1 MGRESALENRFRERV
16 KKERDRRGWSQA
28 DVAKM
33 LGDKGIKGIYP
44 TTVAKIESGERAVR
58 IDEATALADLF
69 AVPLDALLGRKH
81 HSQED
86 ELAYLL
92 RLLRDT
98 ARQSSQ
104 QVWATMETIREQL
117 EELPGEFDN
126 ADMLQKLGYATWSN
140 RLYPAYD
147 ALMGLVNLS
156 QELLRREQGRPEL
169 SEEALK
175 ELEVPPPERTGSFE
189 ELKAF
194 FQRPQEGPGDEAQ
207 S

>member
-1 MGRESALENRFRERV
+1 MGRQSAIENRFRERV

-69 AVPLDALLGRKH
+69 EVPLDALLGRKQN
-81 HSQED
+81 SQED

-92 RLLRDT
+92 RVLRDT

-104 QVWATMETIREQL
+104 QVWAAMETIREQL
-117 EELPGEFDN
+117 EELPTGFDH
-126 ADMLQKLGYATWSN
+126 ADALQLVGYNTWRN
-140 RLYPAYD
+140 RLFPAHE
-147 ALMGLVNLS
+147 ALMWMVNLCE
-156 QELLRREQGRPEL
+156 ELLRREQGRPGL
-169 SEEALK
+169 SEEEMM
-175 ELEVPPPERTGSFE
+175 ELVAPAATGSFE
-189 ELKAF
+189 ELKA
-194 FQRPQEGPGDEAQ
+194 RLAKLYPGAIQE
-207 S
+207 

>member
-1 MGRESALENRFRERV
+1 MGRQSAIENRFRERV
-16 KKERDRRGWSQA
+16 KKERDRRDWSQA

-69 AVPLDALLGRKH
+69 EVPLDALLGRKH

-92 RLLRDT
+92 RVLRDT

-104 QVWATMETIREQL
+104 QVWAAMETIREQL
-117 EELPGEFDN
+117 EELPKEFDG
-126 ADMLQKLGYATWSN
+126 ADMLQKLGYNTWTN
-140 RLYPAYD
+140 GLFPAFE
-147 ALMGLVNLS
+147 ALMALVDLS

-169 SEEALK
+169 SQEALM
-175 ELEVPPPERTGSFE
+175 ELLVPPPEQK

-194 FQRPQEGPGDEAQ
+194 LLRLQEGSGDEAQ

>member
-1 MGRESALENRFRERV
+1 MAKQSAVEARFRERV
-16 KKERDRRGWSQA
+16 KKQRDRRGWSQA

-69 AVPLDALLGRKH
+69 EVSLDALLGRKQN
-81 HSQED
+81 SQDD

-98 ARQSSQ
+98 ARDSSR
-104 QVWATMETIREQL
+104 QVGATMETIREQL
-117 EELPGEFDN
+117 EELPRDFDN
-126 ADMLQKLGYATWSN
+126 ADLLQRIGSDTWSTHLYAALEALI
-140 RLYPAYD
+140 RLET
-147 ALMGLVNLS
+147 LS
-156 QELLRREQGRPEL
+156 AKLLLREQGMPEL
-169 SEEALK
+169 SAEALMD
-175 ELEVPPPERTGSFE
+175 LEVPE
-189 ELKAF
+189 
-194 FQRPQEGPGDEAQ
+194 DEAQ